1 MCFDCQNLIQASE
14 SQRVETRGKIYCNV
28 CVLKMDHDTNNNN
41 SIEGEN
47 VKTKSNISKSPPVSA
62 PRRRR
67 CVSSGAIALT
77 SSLDI
82 GDTTPSD
89 LFRNR
94 TKALPKLGGSKMC
107 PRCKQSVSIFDNTL
121 GPLATQWHKSCL
133 ACASCAK
140 RMDSDAKLYR
150 NERDEWLVYC
160 RACTVSILIK
170 HLIKGIYIF

>member
-1 MCFDCQNLIQASE
+1 
-14 SQRVETRGKIYCNV
+14 
-28 CVLKMDHDTNNNN
+28 MDHHISSNSNNNN
-41 SIEGEN
+41 NNNGEN
-47 VKTKSNISKSPPVSA
+47 KVASSNSSKSPPVST

-67 CVSSGAIALT
+67 CVSSGAISLT
-77 SSLDI
+77 SSSNI
-82 GDTTPSD
+82 TDTTPSD

-140 RMDSDAKLYR
+140 RMDSDAKVYK
-150 NERDEWLVYC
+150 NERGEWLVYC
-160 RACTVSILIK
+160 RACTVSII
-170 HLIKGIYIF
+170 I

>member
-1 MCFDCQNLIQASE
+1 MPVSKRIEIN
-14 SQRVETRGKIYCNV
+14 GKVYCSV
-28 CVLKMDHDTNNNN
+28 CSSKMDHHISSNSNNNN
-41 SIEGEN
+41 NNNGEN
-47 VKTKSNISKSPPVSA
+47 KVASSNSSKSPPVST

-67 CVSSGAIALT
+67 CVSSGAISLT
-77 SSLDI
+77 SSSNI
-82 GDTTPSD
+82 TDTTPSD

-140 RMDSDAKLYR
+140 RMDSDAKVYK
-150 NERDEWLVYC
+150 NERGEWLVYC
-160 RACTVSILIK
+160 RACTVSII
-170 HLIKGIYIF
+170 I